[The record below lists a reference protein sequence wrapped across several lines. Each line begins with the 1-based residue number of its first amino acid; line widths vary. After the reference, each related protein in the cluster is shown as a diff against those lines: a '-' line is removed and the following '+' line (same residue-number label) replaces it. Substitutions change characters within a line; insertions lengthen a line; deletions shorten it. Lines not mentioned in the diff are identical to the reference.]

1 MKALTISDADMMILG
16 LQDEIRRSADARYD
30 HRLHGILL
38 VAQGM
43 SCPEVAR
50 LLGDAPRT
58 VEMWVQRFE
67 RHGLAGLVDGERPGR
82 PSRLT
87 PVQVAKVDQVLRDA
101 PSSVGLSGQLW
112 DGKTLSAYVAKEF
125 GVSLGVRQAQR
136 LFRQLGFRLR
146 KPRPVIA
153 HADPAQQEAYKK
165 TARRAGGSD
174 D

>member
-1 MKALTISDADMMILG
+1 MKALTISDADMIVLG

-58 VEMWVQRFE
+58 VENWVRRFE
-67 RHGLAGLVDGERPGR
+67 REGLAGLVDIERPGR

-87 PVQVAKVDQVLRDA
+87 AEQLARVDRALREP
-101 PSSVGLSGQLW
+101 PSAVGLSGQLW
-112 DGKTLSAYVAKEF
+112 DGKTLSAYLALEF
-125 GVSLGVRQAQR
+125 GVSVGVRQAQR
-136 LFRQLGFRLR
+136 LFRLLGFRQR
-146 KPRPVIA
+146 KPRSVIA
-153 HADPAQQEAYKK
+153 HADPAQQAAYKK
-165 TARRAGGSD
+165 SD
-174 D
+174 

>member
-1 MKALTISDADMMILG
+1 MKALTISDADMIVLG

-58 VEMWVQRFE
+58 VENWVRRFE
-67 RHGLAGLVDGERPGR
+67 REGLAGLVDIERPGR

-87 PVQVAKVDQVLRDA
+87 AEQLAQADRSLREP
-101 PSSVGLSGQLW
+101 PSAVGLSGQLW
-112 DGKTLSAYVAKEF
+112 DGKTLSAYLALEF
-125 GVSLGVRQAQR
+125 GVSVGVRQAQR
-136 LFRQLGFRLR
+136 LFRQLGFRQR

-153 HADPAQQEAYKK
+153 HANPAQQAAYKK
-165 TARRAGGSD
+165 SD
-174 D
+174 